1 MEIKGQHIIEKVK
14 VDVDVTSTHLAEKIK
29 DEISDFIQN
38 EVLPI
43 IESYLDNAL
52 PTEEGVETT
61 FRDKVVQLDKLELNI
76 DTDSWNVNSGV
87 LRSEMRAEVE
97 EKLRPMLQ
105 TARGKAQSSR
115 DQDMSSQDS
124 SFSKDDVR
132 VMTNDQRLLNTFFHF
147 LETGTLPWWIQST
160 EESRELFTDKRMLEV
175 VAENPES
182 VRHYFQQKANATNI
196 HNRLKKQFSPSVVL
210 KCMEVQLSE
219 SLKNGE
225 MDVSSVKRL
234 IHKVPNEITAHVLDI
249 LWGFTQTR
257 VTGSRL
263 FQKDIANGVFHHAQE
278 RLFQGES
285 EMRKMDLS
293 FSLAYHT
300 FYGLNVLSG
309 QHLESSTIKEFLIH
323 ALEKELSPQQKYIL
337 QDGQT
342 YKKEFLGRVEFKE
355 TIEKADSNA
364 EQILNTEGAVNTI
377 GNPQEPSHLLESEK
391 VDQDTIGKEPDAEE
405 EIYQA
410 KEFNDQGESQ
420 SDQDILFESEEEI
433 SQEEENVLKE
443 SLDNQQKSNHYEEE
457 KRAEGAR
464 FDEVSI
470 SSQKDALTQDETSE
484 ENQSVIDNNSDKQLF
499 SEKSNDKIS
508 LEEETGN
515 RSKQDEAVNRE
526 STQVDHENENLH
538 SEEEVLTTLQDVFS
552 LESEE
557 DEKYFDQNKAP
568 MPEEL
573 FVQNAGL
580 VLLNPFLPA
589 LFKQLNLVNEE
600 KKLIQPEL
608 AAHILHF
615 AATGREGDFE
625 FEMTFEKYVCGI
637 SPGVS
642 LKKEITLTDKQKE
655 EVRKMLSAVL
665 EYWTALK
672 SNSIELLQNE
682 FLSRPGKLVTKSDN
696 HRIIMEKKAFDLL
709 LDKLPW
715 SYSMIKFSW
724 LDNLIFVEW

>member
-234 IHKVPNEITAHVLDI
+234 IDKVPNEITAHVLDI
-249 LWGFTQTR
+249 LWGCTQTR

-263 FQKDIANGVFHHAQE
+263 FRKDIASEVFHHAQE

-337 QDGQT
+337 QDGST

-377 GNPQEPSHLLESEK
+377 ENPQESSHLSESEK
-391 VDQDTIGKEPDAEE
+391 VDHDTIGKEPEVEE
-405 EIYQA
+405 EIDRA
-410 KEFNDQGESQ
+410 KEFDHQGESQ
-420 SDQDILFESEEEI
+420 SDQDILSESEEEI

-443 SLDNQQKSNHYEEE
+443 SLENQQKSDHYEEE

-470 SSQKDALTQDETSE
+470 SSQKDAITQDETSE

-515 RSKQDEAVNRE
+515 RSKQDEGVNRE
-526 STQVDHENENLH
+526 STQVDHEKENH
-538 SEEEVLTTLQDVFS
+538 HAEEEVLTTLQDVFS

-637 SPGVS
+637 SPGIS

-696 HRIIMEKKAFDLL
+696 HRVIMGKKAFDLL